1 MDKYAGQR
9 VLMIEVPGRRERVRP
24 QRIFL
29 DLVKDSQGVGVTE
42 EDVGEN
48 DLLWRPLKGQEGKR
62 GKRYIY

>member
-1 MDKYAGQR
+1 
-9 VLMIEVPGRRERVRP
+9 MIEVPGRRERVRP

-42 EDVGEN
+42 EDVGGN

-62 GKRYIY
+62 GKRYI

>member
-1 MDKYAGQR
+1 
-9 VLMIEVPGRRERVRP
+9 MIEVPGRRERVRP

-48 DLLWRPLKGQEGKR
+48 DLLWRFLKGQEGKR
-62 GKRYIY
+62 GKTYI

>member
-9 VLMIEVPGRRERVRP
+9 VLIEVPGRRERVRP
-24 QRIFL
+24 QRFL

-42 EDVGEN
+42 EDVGGN

-62 GKRYIY
+62 GKRYI